1 LTRDAE
7 SSSVGIRWFWWLAT
21 FACMAAI
28 WWSSA
33 RLGSSVQIAS
43 PWDKLAHLGAYM
55 VLGALSGAAT
65 GSARRGFLT
74 AAFYGALDEAHQVF
88 SPGRASGFDDW
99 FADILGGLIGGL
111 IGARGQVN

>member
-1 LTRDAE
+1 M
-7 SSSVGIRWFWWLAT
+7 RWFWWLAT

-33 RLGSSVQIAS
+33 RPGEVVQITA
-43 PWDKLAHLGAYM
+43 PWDKLAHLGAYT

-65 GSARRGFLT
+65 GSARRGFLL

-88 SPGRASGFDDW
+88 SPGRMSGFDDW

-111 IGARGQVN
+111 IGARGRVE